1 MFTFSQIKKF
11 DVGLEFIKGGRLP
24 DETETI
30 VAFHTLIQSQELSDT
45 LIDVAN
51 YLHVTTGPELC

>member
-30 VAFHTLIQSQELSDT
+30 VAFHTLIQAKNLA
-45 LIDVAN
+45 I
-51 YLHVTTGPELC
+51 H